1 MTVPA
6 VRVLF
11 VILVA
16 VAATG
21 AVARGATTEY
31 DPLSTFRLATSAEKR
46 ATRPLAE
53 AVVTAYRSGNFAA
66 LCALFSSADV
76 KRVYGNLSRCQQ
88 TLRRTKHPCSNR
100 CTYRVWGA
108 MAAYTTQQDKA
119 LNRPT
124 LAWLYTVRDPRR
136 SGEGEIEIRMRKAHG
151 RWKLLRDIVESWSG

>member
-1 MTVPA
+1 MPA
-6 VRVLF
+6 VRVLV

-16 VAATG
+16 VAATC

-31 DPLSTFRLATSAEKR
+31 DPLSTLRYATNAEKR

-53 AVVTAYRSGNFAA
+53 AVVTAYRSGNLTA
-66 LCALFSSADV
+66 LCALLRPVDV

-88 TLRRTKHPCSNR
+88 ALRRRKHPCSNR
-100 CTYRVWGA
+100 CTYRVSGA
-108 MAAYTTQQDKA
+108 MVVYATERDKA

-136 SGEGEIEIRMRKAHG
+136 GGAGEIEIRIRKEHG
-151 RWKLLRDIVESWSG
+151 RWQLLGDIVESLPG